1 MSWAF
6 SWVLRWNSG
15 KISVQKYIYF
25 SVSWQNFSLISYKS
39 NRSCK
44 YSSGFFGRKIKIY
57 SVYACKISAVFCVN
71 YLPYNV
77 SACSVLCLFCY
88 VFCICLSPACLATV
102 QYWCPHWPSCHC
114 YHHGWRSFEKG
125 FFSGEVSILYKLF
138 SDILLILVIDAYS
151 QDLSR

>member
-1 MSWAF
+1 MVKFLFRSIF
-6 SWVLRWNSG
+6 
-15 KISVQKYIYF
+15 ISVLADKTF
-25 SVSWQNFSLISYKS
+25 LWSVTRVTALVSAAVV
-39 NRSCK
+39 
-44 YSSGFFGRKIKIY
+44 FFGRKIKIY

-138 SDILLILVIDAYS
+138 SDILLILVVDAYS
-151 QDLSR
+151 QVLSR